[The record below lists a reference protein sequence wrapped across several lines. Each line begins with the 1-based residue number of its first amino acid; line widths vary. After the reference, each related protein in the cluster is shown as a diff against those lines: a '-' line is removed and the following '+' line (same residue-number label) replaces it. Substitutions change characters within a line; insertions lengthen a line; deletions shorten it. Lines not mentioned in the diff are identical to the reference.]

1 MTFLLVCKQKKN
13 VDTFE
18 GVIAALLARGQRVV
32 LTIQER
38 DAVRDARLA
47 EQFAHPSFSVVPC
60 PDGRTDAWR
69 TAAPLV
75 RTVRDWAQYMR
86 PPYAHAAKLA
96 DRAGARLARE
106 LAVPAG
112 TVGRPPSL
120 PSQAATRAL
129 DAFARIERAI
139 PRDPIYDEFLSAHA
153 PDVMLV
159 TPGLHFGSGQAD
171 IVKSAQALG
180 LPTWMLLFSWDNL
193 STKGALHVAPDLMF
207 VWNERQRQEA
217 RDLHDFPPER
227 VVVAGAPRFDAF
239 FELRSRATRA
249 QFYEPL
255 GLEATRPTLLYLCSS
270 RFIAEEEPAFIR
282 SWLARLRAAGGA
294 LGQAN
299 VVVRPHPDVPFE
311 SGTTTDT
318 VTWRQMPNVTGWVH
332 RPFDDPAAL
341 VLRTTYRTQEA
352 FFECLH
358 HADAVVA
365 LNTSAELE
373 AGIAG
378 RPVFTVL
385 ATDRSADGQAH
396 TLHFNYLL
404 REQGGFVTYAA
415 SLEEHV
421 AQLQAALREPRPD
434 GDIQRFVAEFLR
446 PRGAGAVAPLLA
458 QLLVERAVPRDAA
471 QAQHAHETPAVAARD
486 GGPSETGTAAARV
499 DDGPAVGH
507 DAPVAARLLRLTADS
522 PASIFATPE
531 TRRWRRE
538 GVVVMAPTVRAWL
551 ESQVRPGDTV
561 YDVGAGVGVYTIF
574 AAVHRGCTAVAF
586 EPGFAAFKAL
596 CDNVVQNGC
605 GRSVLPLPLALGPR
619 TGLLELEYSHEAGSD
634 QHALTDR
641 AWRAARDGSDG
652 RYVQPVCADTL
663 DEAVRR
669 YALPPPTALR
679 VAVRR
684 QPHRVLE
691 GASAVLA
698 LPGLRT
704 VLCSLRSREHAEAVG
719 ALLEPL
725 GFGAGEPTEE
735 GDHGVTAVFT
745 RVAPAQGRGGTLR
758 RLGALFGTAEPPV

>member
-18 GVIAALLARGQRVV
+18 GVIAAVLALGQRVV

-38 DAVRDARLA
+38 DAARDERLA
-47 EQFAHPSFSVVPC
+47 EQFAHPGFSIVPC

-69 TAAPLV
+69 TTAPLV
-75 RTVRDWAQYMR
+75 RTARDWSQYMR
-86 PPYAHAAKLA
+86 PPYAHAGKLA
-96 DRAGARLARE
+96 ERAGARLARE
-106 LAVPAG
+106 LAVTAG
-112 TVGRPPSL
+112 TVGRPPAW
-120 PSQAATRAL
+120 PAQAAARTL

-153 PDVMLV
+153 PDVVLV

-239 FELRSRATRA
+239 FELRSHATRA

-255 GLEATRPTLLYLCSS
+255 GLDPARPTLLYLCSS
-270 RFIAEEEPAFIR
+270 RFIAEDEPAFIR
-282 SWLARLRAAGGA
+282 SWLTSLRAAGGA
-294 LGQAN
+294 LGSTN
-299 VVVRPHPDVPFE
+299 VVVRPHPDVPLE
-311 SGTTTDT
+311 SDSDT
-318 VTWRQMPNVTGWVH
+318 AKVTWRQMPHVTGWVH
-332 RPFDDPAAL
+332 RPFGDPTAV

-385 ATDRSADGQAH
+385 ANDRSADGQAH

-404 REQGGFVTYAA
+404 REHGGFVTYAA
-415 SLEEHV
+415 GLEEHV
-421 AQLQAALREPRPD
+421 AQLEAALREPMVR
-434 GDIQRFVAEFLR
+434 GDIQRFVKEFLR
-446 PRGAGAVAPLLA
+446 PREDGAVAPLLA
-458 QLLVERAVPRDAA
+458 RLLVERAATRSGGLPLDSPAA
-471 QAQHAHETPAVAARD
+471 AASPA
-486 GGPSETGTAAARV
+486 PLTAAFSRE
-499 DDGPAVGH
+499 DGHSTPQ
-507 DAPVAARLLRLTADS
+507 APPPPARLLRLTTES

-531 TRRWRRE
+531 TRRWRRD
-538 GVVVMAPTVRAWL
+538 GVVVMAPSVRAWL
-551 ESQVRPGDTV
+551 DTQVRPGDTV
-561 YDVGAGVGVYTIF
+561 YDVGAGVGTYAIF

-596 CDNVVQNGC
+596 CDNVVHNGC
-605 GRSVLPLPLALGPR
+605 GRSVLPLPVALGPR
-619 TGLLELEYSHEAGSD
+619 TGLLELEYSHDAGSD
-634 QHALTDR
+634 LHSLSDR
-641 AWRAARDGSDG
+641 GWRVARDGSDG

-663 DEAVRR
+663 DEVVRR
-669 YALPPPTALR
+669 HALPPPTAIR

-684 QPHRVLE
+684 QPQRVLE

-704 VLCSLRSREHAEAVG
+704 VLCSMRSRDQAEAVG
-719 ALLEPL
+719 SLIGPS
-725 GFGAGEPTEE
+725 GFSRGEAVED
-735 GDHGVTAVFT
+735 GDHGVWVVFT
-745 RVAPAQGRGGTLR
+745 RVAPAQGRGRALR
-758 RLGALFGTAEPPV
+758 RLGALFGAADPQKA